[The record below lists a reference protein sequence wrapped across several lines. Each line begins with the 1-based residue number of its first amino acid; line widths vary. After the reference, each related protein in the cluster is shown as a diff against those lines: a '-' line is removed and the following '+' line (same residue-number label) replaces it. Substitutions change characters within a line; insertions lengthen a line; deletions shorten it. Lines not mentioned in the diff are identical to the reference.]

1 MAKQRV
7 RRRTSGRKYTQR
19 KGKAKIPGGLIFW
32 TAFLI
37 IIAGL
42 FFINRDR
49 IMESLEKTQ
58 LLERLSPPV
67 STESPAAPPAEQ
79 GIPART
85 AAEPAVRETRESPP
99 PDILDPPPPVS
110 AAAPGTVQS
119 APRPIEQR
127 DAAAP
132 AAPVRRSTES
142 TTEQILYFIQVEDD
156 GAITRSR
163 TTRRIPPS
171 GTPLQDTLE
180 ALIAGPDAGEE
191 RRGMTSLI
199 PPETKV
205 LSAVIDGST
214 ARINFSEEFQYNTA
228 GMEGFAAQLTQII
241 WTATEFPNVQDVQIL
256 IEGGRIDHLGEG
268 LPVWG
273 PLNRQSF

>member
-1 MAKQRV
+1 V
-7 RRRTSGRKYTQR
+7 YRRPSGKKYTQKR
-19 KGKAKIPGGLIFW
+19 REAKIPASLIFW

-37 IIAGL
+37 LIAGL

-49 IMESLEKTQ
+49 VMESLEKTRI
-58 LLERLSPPV
+58 LEKLSSSMSAERQIPA
-67 STESPAAPPAEQ
+67 EEGSPARPPAEQ
-79 GIPART
+79 TPAG
-85 AAEPAVRETRESPP
+85 RETREAPRRDPPDPGPP
-99 PDILDPPPPVS
+99 PIS

-127 DAAAP
+127 STAP
-132 AAPVRRSTES
+132 PVRRSAES
-142 TTEQILYFIQVEDD
+142 TTEHTLYFIRVEDN
-156 GAITRSR
+156 GAATPSG
-163 TTRRIPPS
+163 TTRRIPLS

-180 ALIAGPDAGEE
+180 ALIAGPDTGEE
-191 RRGMTSLI
+191 RRGMVSLI
-199 PPETKV
+199 PPGTKV
-205 LSAVIDGST
+205 LSAVIEGTT

-256 IEGGRIDHLGEG
+256 IEGSRIDLLGEG